1 MPLRET
7 DESIHTSHREIPP
20 HIVADFADYMHDGL
34 ADRTTDKIWQVIF
47 QRNGTKT
54 NPNGTKIKRT
64 EQSLGIYDLL
74 GQTSNAAEGDY
85 ADNLRGEIKKTIKDK
100 TGLMTHEERQRATMV
115 LPSLV
120 GALLLN
126 EKFVDKAYAKSLPAS
141 VEVALDWFINPDIVD
156 QTHIRVGFGGEEV
169 TNSRAPAYI
178 IPALETQ
185 RRVRDTFTRY
195 GNWAIHHEMVE
206 RIKESTSQT
215 PDHQRDVIAQANAA
229 IADRLAALDPGQN
242 KKTPSELMEEIY
254 NITSD
259 HGIPGQIK
267 RSVLLDTWQDVFGE
281 PLDVEQLERK
291 YHFTNKVPKL
301 VIFNAANAAIEV
313 DGMDRERV
321 TGARDTTQAL
331 LQKFAESFY
340 PEMGDSIMF
349 QNDKPW
355 DNHDY
360 YTQMMV
366 MFSRYLTSKRSN
378 IGGVWKNLDR
388 FGAHHQRANK
398 NARVIDGMSPA
409 ETYGSLHAFFFQDPL
424 ETRNP
429 SELLPDPGIM
439 EPVDNPRHVI
449 FHQGPPEI
457 QFGALRK
464 VWAQD
469 AGAKA
474 FVDWMKWRR
483 DYADVLQ
490 STAQEILNESQVLD
504 PSEFGSQARRKIN
517 SAHKKVQSLL
527 VGMIESVEHDP
538 DPIGAWERQMAE
550 IRLFDSEF
558 STPLIDGLNALRT
571 EIGKRNDAIQVAVAR
586 NDGSFGQLISDE
598 IGQNVIR
605 QTRNAV
611 ELTVSVGTIPV
622 YYPLKGVDREV
633 DAQSPNPTLADYE
646 DYLAQTTSKTK
657 RMKGTMVYVS
667 DKLLPESEQL
677 ADADAQPQAP
687 VDEPSTIAA
696 IKALYDEVEAHE
708 QVIADEGRSATEDEL
723 AQMTAFLQESV
734 AIISEQS
741 CSSTRQI
748 FQQAHSEILRDRAVA
763 ESKAQAVMHDF
774 KLLLQAIDADP
785 HVAEQKYGELLDR
798 IKQGMA
804 AHVQEQVVAYL

>member
-1 MPLRET
+1 MPLPERNEL
-7 DESIHTSHREIPP
+7 IHSTGPEVPTY
-20 HIVADFADYMHDGL
+20 IVADYADYIHDGL
-34 ADRTTDKIWQVIF
+34 ADRTTDKIWQVII
-47 QRNGTKT
+47 QRNGT
-54 NPNGTKIKRT
+54 GTSPDGSKIKRT

-85 ADNLRGEIKKTIKDK
+85 ADYLKREIKKTIKDK
-100 TGLMTHEERQRATMV
+100 TGSMTHEERQRATMV

-141 VEVALDWFINPDIVD
+141 VEVALDWFINPNIVD

-178 IPALETQ
+178 VPALETQ

-206 RIKESTSQT
+206 RIKKGTWPTPEHERDAITQVST
-215 PDHQRDVIAQANAA
+215 A
-229 IADRLAALDPGQN
+229 IADQLAAFDPAAGN
-242 KKTPSELMEEIY
+242 KTRSELMEEIY
-254 NITSD
+254 NITAE
-259 HGIPGQIK
+259 HQIPGQFK
-267 RSVLLDTWQDVFGE
+267 RNVLLDTWQSIFDE

-291 YHFTNKVPKL
+291 YHFTNKVPRL
-301 VIFNAANAAIEV
+301 VVFNAAHAAIEV

-331 LQKFAESFY
+331 LQEFIDSFY
-340 PEMGDSIMF
+340 PELGDSVIF

-360 YTQMMV
+360 YTQMIV

-429 SELLPDPGIM
+429 SESMPDPGIM
-439 EPVDNPRHVI
+439 EPVANPRHVI

-469 AGAKA
+469 AGAHA
-474 FVDWMKWRR
+474 FVKWLTWRR
-483 DYADVLQ
+483 DYANVLH
-490 STAQEILNESQVLD
+490 STAQKIFEESQAIN
-504 PSEFGSQARRKIN
+504 PNEFGSRARKKIN

-527 VGMIESVEHDP
+527 VGMIEAVEHDP
-538 DPIGAWERQMAE
+538 DPIGAWERQMTE
-550 IRLFDSEF
+550 IRLFDPES
-558 STPLIDGLNALRT
+558 SNPLIEHLNAQRA

-598 IGQNVIR
+598 IGQTVIS
-605 QTRNAV
+605 QTKNAV
-611 ELTVSVGTIPV
+611 ELTVNVGTIPV
-622 YYPLKGVDREV
+622 YYPLNGVDREV

-646 DYLAQTTSKTK
+646 GFLSQIAARTR
-657 RMKGTMVYVS
+657 RMKGTMAYVS
-667 DKLLPESEQL
+667 DKLLPKQALS
-677 ADADAQPQAP
+677 DADIETEEF
-687 VDEPSTIAA
+687 VMEPDHIAT
-696 IKALYDEVEAHE
+696 IKAMYDEIEIHE
-708 QVIADEGRSATEDEL
+708 QVIAREGRNATESEAAQIAAILDERISMIAKHYTGPL
-723 AQMTAFLQESV
+723 AQL
-734 AIISEQS
+734 
-741 CSSTRQI
+741 
-748 FQQAHSEILRDRAVA
+748 FQLAHSEILRDRAVA
-763 ESKAQAVMHDF
+763 ESKAQAVLHDF
-774 KLLLQAIDADP
+774 KLLLQAIDTDP
-785 HVAEQKYGELLDR
+785 QIAEQKYGQLLDK

-804 AHVQEQVVAYL
+804 ARKQDHVVAYL